1 MMNGFAYRWLIF
13 ISICVGQGTP
23 TWFLYPPQQDKYY
36 IGIGIG
42 HRFQEDEKSYTSA
55 KVSAIAELSRQL
67 HVNIVG
73 GLAEVSSGAKAFARQ
88 YSREI
93 IDSTIYKKVAA
104 NAFYVDSLLTQNN
117 AYVLMII
124 NNDLSMV
131 SVDEIDHI
139 QSSLRYSSKMKR
151 RPGWILR
158 PPKRRGFIYGVG
170 FGSTHRRLEDSWEN
184 SAKQARIEI
193 AKQMDTSVGALLK
206 NATVDYSEGIRWIE
220 ETTNV
225 VLNGATIKERW
236 HDEEQNI
243 FYTLMEYGNI
253 K

>member
-1 MMNGFAYRWLIF
+1 MYGYVFRWLIF
-13 ISICVGQGTP
+13 ISVCVGQGTP

-131 SVDEIDHI
+131 SVDEIDHT
-139 QSSLRYSSKMKR
+139 QSSLRYLSL
-151 RPGWILR
+151 IH
-158 PPKRRGFIYGVG
+158 I
-170 FGSTHRRLEDSWEN
+170 
-184 SAKQARIEI
+184 
-193 AKQMDTSVGALLK
+193 
-206 NATVDYSEGIRWIE
+206 
-220 ETTNV
+220 
-225 VLNGATIKERW
+225 
-236 HDEEQNI
+236 
-243 FYTLMEYGNI
+243 
-253 K
+253 

>member
-1 MMNGFAYRWLIF
+1 MNGFAYRWLIF

-158 PPKRRGFIYGVG
+158 PPKRRGFIYV
-170 FGSTHRRLEDSWEN
+170 
-184 SAKQARIEI
+184 
-193 AKQMDTSVGALLK
+193 
-206 NATVDYSEGIRWIE
+206 
-220 ETTNV
+220 
-225 VLNGATIKERW
+225 
-236 HDEEQNI
+236 
-243 FYTLMEYGNI
+243 
-253 K
+253 